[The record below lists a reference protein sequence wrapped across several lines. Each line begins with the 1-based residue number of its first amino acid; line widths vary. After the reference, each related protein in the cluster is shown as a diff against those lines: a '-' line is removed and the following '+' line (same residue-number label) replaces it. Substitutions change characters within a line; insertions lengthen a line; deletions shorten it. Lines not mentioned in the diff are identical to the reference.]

1 MILADT
7 NAWVNHLRTADDR
20 LIRYLGANRVVT
32 CEVIV
37 GELRLGAGVP
47 RELHTAMSLLP
58 RLGVPSASDTLAFID
73 RHLRTLARSG
83 LGWADVQV
91 VVTAAMHG
99 ARLYSHD
106 LAMARAWRALGHR
119 LA

>member
-7 NAWVNHLRTADDR
+7 NAWVSHLCKADAR
-20 LIRYLGANRVVT
+20 LSRYLGANHLVT
-32 CEVIV
+32 CDVV
-37 GELRLGAGVP
+37 LGELRLGAGVP
-47 RELHTAMSLLP
+47 PEMHAAMSLLP
-58 RLGVPSASDTLAFID
+58 RLSTPSASDTIAFID
-73 RHLRTLARSG
+73 RHLKTLARSG

-91 VVTAAMHG
+91 VVTAALHG

-106 LAMARAWRALGHR
+106 LAMARARRALGHR